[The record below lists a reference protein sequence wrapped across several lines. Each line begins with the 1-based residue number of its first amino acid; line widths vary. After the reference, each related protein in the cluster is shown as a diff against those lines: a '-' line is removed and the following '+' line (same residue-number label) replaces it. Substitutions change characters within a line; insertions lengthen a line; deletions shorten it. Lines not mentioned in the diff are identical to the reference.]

1 MLVSGIVGVAGI
13 ALEGDRKFC
22 GMRGCEQFFFD
33 CPSITCILMSNSC
46 TVFFKPVLWNYV
58 IFTSTLSM
66 FALKLI
72 CSKSTEQNVKTVA
85 NLQCS

>member
-13 ALEGDRKFC
+13 VLEGDQTFC
-22 GMRGCEQFFFD
+22 GICGCEQFFFD

-58 IFTSTLSM
+58 ILMSMLSM
-66 FALKLI
+66 FALTLI
-72 CSKSTEQNVKTVA
+72 CSKSTEQK
-85 NLQCS
+85 